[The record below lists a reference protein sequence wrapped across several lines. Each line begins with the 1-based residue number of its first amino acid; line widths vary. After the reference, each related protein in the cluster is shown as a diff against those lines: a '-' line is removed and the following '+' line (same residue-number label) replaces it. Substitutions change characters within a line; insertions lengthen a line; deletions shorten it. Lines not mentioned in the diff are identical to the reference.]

1 MESTQLGVW
10 TNLGNA
16 LRAHDD
22 IIPFGMDEYKML
34 PLLSRFKLLFYS
46 IIFQFN
52 MDDDFFPIP
61 RHSYCIGGFDIDTRI
76 CATYLCGI

>member
-61 RHSYCIGGFDIDTRI
+61 GHSHCIDGFNLDPRI
-76 CATYLCGI
+76 CVFDLYGI